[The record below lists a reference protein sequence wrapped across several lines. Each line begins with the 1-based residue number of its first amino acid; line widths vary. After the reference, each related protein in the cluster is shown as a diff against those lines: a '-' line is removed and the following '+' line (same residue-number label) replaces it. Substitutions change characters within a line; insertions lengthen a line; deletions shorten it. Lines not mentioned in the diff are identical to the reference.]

1 MATINAWDELGR
13 EPGELLLG
21 DSFLTE
27 NLSMRLIVKNPSKHH
42 SMVSLKDAK
51 RMLAAG
57 EIKAIADDEGVLI
70 DL

>member
-1 MATINAWDELGR
+1 MATINAWGELGR
-13 EPGELLLG
+13 EPGELRLG
-21 DSFLTE
+21 DSFLSE
-27 NLSMRLIVKNPSKHH
+27 NLSMRLIVKNPSKHQF
-42 SMVSLKDAK
+42 MVSLKDAK